1 MSFPGQPFQL
11 SLISERYDIE
21 HDDTQHNDVHY
32 TTIKKR
38 DTQHNDSVVML
49 NVSNKPFI
57 PSVVML
63 IIVAPMSVGKARS
76 LT

>member
-1 MSFPGQPFQL
+1 MSFPGQTFQL
-11 SLISERYDIE
+11 SLISERYDIQ

-32 TTIKKR
+32 NNKKR

-49 NVSNKPFI
+49 NVYNKPFI